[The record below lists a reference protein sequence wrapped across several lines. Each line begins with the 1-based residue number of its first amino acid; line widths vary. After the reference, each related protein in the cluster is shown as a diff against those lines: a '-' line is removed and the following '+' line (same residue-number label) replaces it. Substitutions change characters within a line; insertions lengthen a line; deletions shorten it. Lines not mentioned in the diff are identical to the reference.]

1 MWQRLQ
7 TLLLGIATALTGAML
22 FCRFATIIG
31 PEGSETTIGYH
42 EKVPYLVMLIMMSTA
57 QVIATAS
64 FKSLFL
70 QARVSVIAGL
80 LAVGFQIWLATDV
93 LRNLDTMTFSI
104 TVLFPMVA
112 AFLDFVAARQSM
124 IDAMTVQAVRS
135 ARRARRRHL

>member
-1 MWQRLQ
+1 
-7 TLLLGIATALTGAML
+7 ML

-31 PEGSETTIGYH
+31 PEGTETTIGYH

-57 QVIATAS
+57 QIIATAS

-80 LAVGFQIWLATDV
+80 LAVGFQIWLATDI

-104 TVLFPMVA
+104 TVLFPMAA

-135 ARRARRRHL
+135 ARKARRRHL

>member
-7 TLLLGIATALTGAML
+7 TLLLSIATALTGAML

-31 PEGSETTIGYH
+31 PEGTETTIGYH

-57 QVIATAS
+57 QIIATAS

-80 LAVGFQIWLATDV
+80 LAVCFQIWLTTDI

-104 TVLFPMVA
+104 TVLFPMAA

-135 ARRARRRHL
+135 ARKARRRHL